1 MIPFRRRGM
10 YQALQNSVWG
20 FGAISGAS
28 FGGVLADTVG
38 WRWCFLL
45 QVPISILG
53 FVVGLFVVSDQDRL
67 DDSDGALK
75 DVWEKVDITGALLLV
90 TSLSM
95 QLVGLSLGG
104 NELPWSSGW
113 VIGSLVGS
121 VVLLG
126 IFGWVESR
134 TTAMPIIPLRM
145 LSGRLPVSVQTANL
159 CAGLA
164 AYAVFDSRSLEF
176 KYSC

>member
-1 MIPFRRRGM
+1 M

-28 FGGVLADTVG
+28 FGGLISDTIG

-45 QVPISILG
+45 QVPISVLG
-53 FVVGLFVVSDQDRL
+53 LAVGWLVISDQELL
-67 DDSDGALK
+67 DGSGGLLK
-75 DVWEKVDITGALLLV
+75 GMLEKVDISGALILV
-90 TSLSM
+90 TALST

-104 NELPWSSGW
+104 NELPWGSVW

-121 VVLLG
+121 FVLLG
-126 IFGWVESR
+126 GFFWVEAR
-134 TTAMPIIPLRM
+134 TRAMPIIPLRM
-145 LSGRLPVSVQTANL
+145 LSRRLSISVQFANI

-164 AYAVFDSRSLEF
+164 AYAASADNCSSKGDLANSV
-176 KYSC
+176 